1 MFYRLAADGILVLH
15 TAFVIFVVAGLLLVL
30 LGGILRWEWIRNR
43 PFRISHL
50 LAIGVVVLQSWIGL
64 VCPLTTIEMTLRA
77 RAGDATYSGSFIA
90 NWLETLLYINA
101 PAWVFVLCYTLF
113 AALVVVTWFWIPP
126 RRRQS
131 G

>member
-1 MFYRLAADGILVLH
+1 MLYRMAADGVLVLH
-15 TAFVIFVVAGLLLVL
+15 TAFVIFVVAGLLMVL
-30 LGGILRWEWIRNR
+30 LGGLLRWEWIRNR
-43 PFRISHL
+43 AFRITHL

>member
-1 MFYRLAADGILVLH
+1 MFYRLAADGVLVLH

-30 LGGILRWEWIRNR
+30 LGGFLRWEWIRNR